1 MAQSQLGRNAFTV
14 QEAVN
19 MDTFSEWY
27 YEVLD
32 LSDDADSTYITSAR
46 PAKKIVL
53 YATPGAASTLEAADV
68 MSITIN
74 GNTGTGQKLLIDL
87 GDLPFTITGVLM
99 TSLNCEL
106 TSGEGAGDNVALMSF
121 H

>member
-1 MAQSQLGRNAFTV
+1 MAQSKLGRNAFTV

-19 MDTFSEWY
+19 MDSFTEWY

-32 LSDDADSTYITSAR
+32 LSDDADSTYITTAR

-53 YATPGAASTLEAADV
+53 YAVPGAASTLEAADV

-74 GNTGTGQKLLIDL
+74 GSAGTGQKLLIDL
-87 GDLPFTITGVLM
+87 GDLPFTITGILM

-106 TSGEGAGDNVALMSF
+106 TTGEGAGDTVALMSF

>member
-1 MAQSQLGRNAFTV
+1 MASKLGRNAFTV
-14 QEAVN
+14 QESVN
-19 MDTFSEWY
+19 MESFSEWY
-27 YEVLD
+27 YEVLA
-32 LSDDADSTYITSAR
+32 LSDDVDSTYITSAR
-46 PAKKIVL
+46 PAEKIVL
-53 YATPGAASTLEAADV
+53 YATPGAASTLEAGDI

-74 GNTGTGQKLLIDL
+74 GSTGTGQKLLIDV

-106 TSGEGAGDNVALMSF
+106 TTGEGADDTVALISF

>member
-1 MAQSQLGRNAFTV
+1 MASKLGYNAFTV

-19 MDTFSEWY
+19 MDAFTEWY
-27 YEVLD
+27 YEVLA

-53 YATPGAASTLEAADV
+53 YATPGAASTLEAGDI

-74 GNTGTGQKLLIDL
+74 GSTGAGQKLLIDV
-87 GDLPFTITGVLM
+87 GDLPFTVTGVLM

-106 TSGEGAGDNVALMSF
+106 TTGEGADDTVALISF

>member
-19 MDTFSEWY
+19 MDTFTEWY
-27 YEVLD
+27 YEVVALT
-32 LSDDADSTYITSAR
+32 DDRDSTYITTAR

-53 YATPGAASTLEAADV
+53 YATPGAASTLETADV
-68 MSITIN
+68 LQITIN
-74 GNTGTGQKLLIDL
+74 GSTGTGQMLLIDV
-87 GDLPFTITGVLM
+87 GDLPFTITGILM
-99 TSLNCEL
+99 TSLNLEL
-106 TSGEGAGDNVALMSF
+106 TTGEGGDDTIALMSF

>member
-1 MAQSQLGRNAFTV
+1 MAQSKLGRNAFTV

-19 MDTFSEWY
+19 MDTFTEWY
-27 YEVLD
+27 YEALA
-32 LSDDADSTYITSAR
+32 LSDDADSTYITTAK
-46 PAKKIVL
+46 PAKKIIL

-74 GNTGTGQKLLIDL
+74 GSAGTGQKLLIDL
-87 GDLPFTITGVLM
+87 GDLPFTITGILM

-106 TSGEGAGDNVALMSF
+106 TTGEGADDTVALMSF

>member
-1 MAQSQLGRNAFTV
+1 MALTGRNAYTV
-14 QEAVN
+14 QESVN

-27 YEVLD
+27 YEVFD

-53 YATPGAASTLEAADV
+53 YATPGAASTLEAGDV

-74 GNTGTGQKLLIDL
+74 GSAGTGQKLLIDL

-106 TSGEGAGDNVALMSF
+106 TTGEGSGDNVALISF

>member
-1 MAQSQLGRNAFTV
+1 MAQLGRNAFTV
-14 QEAVN
+14 QESVN

-32 LSDDADSTYITSAR
+32 LSDDADSTYITDAR

-53 YATPGAASTLEAADV
+53 YATPGAASTLEDADV
-68 MSITIN
+68 MSISIN
-74 GNTGTGQKLLIDL
+74 GQSGTGQKLLVDL
-87 GDLPFTITGVLM
+87 GDLPFTLTGVLM

-106 TSGEGAGDNVALMSF
+106 TTGETAGDTVALLSF

>member
-1 MAQSQLGRNAFTV
+1 MASKLGMNAFTV
-14 QEAVN
+14 QESVN
-19 MDTFSEWY
+19 MDAFSEWY

-53 YATPGAASTLEAADV
+53 YATPGAASTLEGTDV

-74 GNTGTGQKLLIDL
+74 GSTGTGQKLLVDL
-87 GDLPFTITGVLM
+87 ADLPFTVTGILM

-106 TSGEGAGDNVALMSF
+106 TAGESAGDTVALISF

>member
-19 MDTFSEWY
+19 MDTFTEWY
-27 YEVLD
+27 YEVFALT
-32 LSDDADSTYITSAR
+32 DDRDSTYITAAR

-87 GDLPFTITGVLM
+87 GDLPFTITGVM
-99 TSLNCEL
+99 MSSLNCEL

>member
-1 MAQSQLGRNAFTV
+1 MASKLGRNAFTV
-14 QEAVN
+14 QESVN
-19 MDTFSEWY
+19 IESFSEWY
-27 YEVLD
+27 YEVLA

-53 YATPGAASTLEAADV
+53 YATPGAASTLEAGDV
-68 MSITIN
+68 MSLTIN
-74 GNTGTGQKLLIDL
+74 GQSGTGQKLLIDL

-106 TSGEGAGDNVALMSF
+106 TTGEGADDTVALISF

>member
-1 MAQSQLGRNAFTV
+1 MLTV
-14 QEAVN
+14 LILHLQ
-19 MDTFSEWY
+19 DQQ
-27 YEVLD
+27 
-32 LSDDADSTYITSAR
+32 
-46 PAKKIVL
+46 KKIVL
-53 YATPGAASTLEAADV
+53 YATPGAASTLEAGDI

-74 GNTGTGQKLLIDL
+74 GSTGTGQKLLIDV

-106 TSGEGAGDNVALMSF
+106 TTGEGADDTVALISF

>member
-1 MAQSQLGRNAFTV
+1 MAQSKLGRNAFTV

-19 MDTFSEWY
+19 MDTFTEWY
-27 YEVLD
+27 YEVFALT
-32 LSDDADSTYITSAR
+32 DDRDSTYITTAR

-68 MSITIN
+68 MRITIN
-74 GNTGTGQKLLIDL
+74 GSAGTGQRLLIDL
-87 GDLPFTITGVLM
+87 GDLPFTITGILM
-99 TSLNCEL
+99 TSLNLEL
-106 TSGEGAGDNVALMSF
+106 TTGEGGDDTIALMSF

>member
-1 MAQSQLGRNAFTV
+1 MALLGRNAFTV

-19 MDTFSEWY
+19 MDTFTEWY

-32 LSDDADSTYITSAR
+32 LSDDADSTYITTVR

-68 MSITIN
+68 MRITIN
-74 GNTGTGQKLLIDL
+74 GETGTGQRLLIDL

-106 TSGEGAGDNVALMSF
+106 SNGEGAGDNVALMSF